1 MQRYLLASFWL
12 LNYLLND
19 NITMFFEIK
28 FNQFDSSTRPGC
40 LLERGRRVWPSH
52 LEYVL
57 HGVPE
62 LGEGEELGRAVLD
75 GRHGYPLVRTRR
87 GPALARLATRKLLPV
102 DKYSE
107 MVIYYCIM

>member
-1 MQRYLLASFWL
+1 MQRYLVASFWL

-28 FNQFDSSTRPGC
+28 FNQLDSSTRPGC
-40 LLERGRRVWPSH
+40 LLERGRRVRPSH

-62 LGEGEELGRAVLD
+62 LGKGEELGRRGAVLD
-75 GRHGYPLVRTRR
+75 RRHRDPLVRTRR
-87 GPALARLATRKLLPV
+87 GSPGLAAGKLLP
-102 DKYSE
+102 E
-107 MVIYYCIM
+107 GNIWTLI